1 MSIQLRNVTPDDLA
15 IFFEQLQDPTALWMA
30 AFTPP
35 DPTDRETM
43 FAHWQNIIDNPQ
55 ILKQTIV
62 FQRQVAGHLLNF
74 DLFGQSTIGYW
85 LGKNFWGKGIATQA
99 LALFLG
105 QIPTRPLYARVVKDN
120 VGSIRVLE
128 KNGFVRVGED
138 SGFSH
143 SRNTDVEEWIMELG
157 AATSEPG

>member
-1 MSIQLRNVTPDDLA
+1 MTIQLRDIILDDLP
-15 IFFEQLQDPTALWMA
+15 IFFEQHRDPDALWMA

-35 DPTDRETM
+35 DPADRETM
-43 FAHWQNIIDNPQ
+43 FAHWQKIIENPQ
-55 ILKQTIV
+55 IFKQTIV
-62 FQRQVAGHLLNF
+62 FEGQVAGHLLNF
-74 DLFGQSTIGYW
+74 EMFGQSTIGYW

-99 LALFLG
+99 LTLFLAH
-105 QIPTRPLYARVVKDN
+105 ISTRPLYARVVKDN

-128 KNGFVRVGED
+128 KNGFVRMGED